1 MNLRGTI
8 NLVVAG
14 VALSG
19 LLASLAIRHHADA
32 RIREKDASLWEQD
45 DQLAE
50 FEAERERLCTLL
62 AQANNSTNT
71 SLAADR
77 IQELM
82 KLGTEAEA
90 LQKQADDLGK
100 ELARGRRSEAS
111 QIASIPDTGP
121 SSSSSVARYVVSDSS
136 SEEYKVQLYKIAS
149 AAPHSF
155 PLTNGRTI
163 KDVRNLGSAVGKY
176 AREHQG
182 EFPSSFD
189 QAVPYFYQDEETPRS
204 SEFEMTFQGSLNEL
218 SNIPLQA
225 VALIRERHAWPTQS
239 GKWARV
245 YLMASGFVRVVES
258 DDSFQSWEAEHL
270 IPAPNA
276 R

>member
-32 RIREKDASLWEQD
+32 RIREKDASLREQD

-90 LQKQADDLGK
+90 LQKQADDLG
-100 ELARGRRSEAS
+100 
-111 QIASIPDTGP
+111 
-121 SSSSSVARYVVSDSS
+121 
-136 SEEYKVQLYKIAS
+136 
-149 AAPHSF
+149 
-155 PLTNGRTI
+155 
-163 KDVRNLGSAVGKY
+163 
-176 AREHQG
+176 
-182 EFPSSFD
+182 
-189 QAVPYFYQDEETPRS
+189 
-204 SEFEMTFQGSLNEL
+204 
-218 SNIPLQA
+218 
-225 VALIRERHAWPTQS
+225 
-239 GKWARV
+239 
-245 YLMASGFVRVVES
+245 
-258 DDSFQSWEAEHL
+258 
-270 IPAPNA
+270 
-276 R
+276 